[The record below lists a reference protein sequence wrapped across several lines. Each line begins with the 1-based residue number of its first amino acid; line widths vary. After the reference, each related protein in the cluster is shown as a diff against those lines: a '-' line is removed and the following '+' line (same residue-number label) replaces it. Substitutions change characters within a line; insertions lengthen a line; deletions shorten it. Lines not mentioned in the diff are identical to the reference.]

1 LECAKLIIFFNLTV
15 TIPKSATS
23 LYVEIM
29 IPKEKKYNL
38 LVKQHKNMIY
48 GYAVYMLKDRMEA
61 DDAAQEVL
69 IRLWK
74 NLDSINLVAAKS
86 WLIRTTHNLCIDY
99 IRKRKPVY
107 QINEDFAESIE
118 ANESE
123 SNPLIIT
130 QIKMAANKVKEL
142 IKDLPDHLRSVFV
155 LYEIEGLKYKE
166 ISKTLDIPINTVKVQ
181 LLRARKQLQ
190 ERLKNYE

>member
-1 LECAKLIIFFNLTV
+1 
-15 TIPKSATS
+15 
-23 LYVEIM
+23 M
-29 IPKEKKYNL
+29 IPKEKKYSL

-48 GYAVYMLKDRMEA
+48 GYALYMLKDRMEA

-69 IRLWK
+69 IRLWH

-99 IRKRKPVY
+99 IRKRKQVY
-107 QINEDFAESIE
+107 QIDEEFTESIE
-118 ANESE
+118 ANESD
-123 SNPLIIT
+123 SNPLIMT

-142 IKDLPDHLRSVFV
+142 IKELPEHLRSVFV
-155 LYEIEGLKYKE
+155 LYELEGLKYRE
-166 ISKTLDIPINTVKVQ
+166 ISKTLDLPINTVKVQ

-190 ERLKNYE
+190 EKLKNYE